1 MFHYPVLYCL
11 WISIEVQAYS
21 EIMFWY
27 RFTLTEAVIC
37 LPHETRT
44 HTDTHTVWV
53 TDYSLTE
60 AYKNTSLSSHPA
72 SWHTVS
78 HHKSPCQNH
87 RKASSCLIAWKS
99 VCVFGACWC
108 FNYITADITAVSVQP
123 VLFVWKTV
131 TALKLNAGFGPPVR
145 GSCPPTPW
153 MLILKKTSVR
163 VIVTVCGL
171 IFFMLCGLTDN
182 LFAWGEWLIISGK
195 NEGH

>member
-1 MFHYPVLYCL
+1 
-11 WISIEVQAYS
+11 
-21 EIMFWY
+21 MFWY

-44 HTDTHTVWV
+44 HTDTHAVWV

-163 VIVTVCGL
+163 VTVTVCGL
-171 IFFMLCGLTDN
+171 IFFYALWTYRQSFCMRGMAYHFRKKWGPLNLTTK
-182 LFAWGEWLIISGK
+182 AWLGWRWVTG
-195 NEGH
+195 

>member
-1 MFHYPVLYCL
+1 MLYKQMAFLKISISNLFIVFFFHCPVLYCL

-37 LPHETRT
+37 LPHETHT
-44 HTDTHTVWV
+44 HRHTHTVWF

-145 GSCPPTPW
+145 GCCPPTPIPALPHPGRW
-153 MLILKKTSVR
+153 YWKRLQWEL
-163 VIVTVCGL
+163 
-171 IFFMLCGLTDN
+171 
-182 LFAWGEWLIISGK
+182 
-195 NEGH
+195 